1 MLTFLLNVT
10 ILGISDWVFWLLIA
24 VLASVIEI
32 STLNLVSIWFIIA
45 AIITVIVS
53 LFGASLALQLV
64 VFFSTSVIGL
74 FIFIFVIRPR
84 YMKNGGKTVATNADR
99 IIGKVG
105 VVTETIDT
113 EIGRGMIRVDN
124 QIWSARSE
132 DEEDVIEPGAEV
144 LILTIRGV
152 KAVVKRH
159 QRRSQQQREALSRED
174 EQGPEADVV
183 EDTAETP

>member
-1 MLTFLLNVT
+1 MT
-10 ILGISDWVFWLLIA
+10 ILGISDWIFWLFIA

-32 STLNLVSIWFIIA
+32 STLNLVSIWFIAA
-45 AIITVIVS
+45 AIITVVAS
-53 LFGASLALQLV
+53 LLGASLALQLV
-64 VFFSTSVIGL
+64 IFFSASVIGL
-74 FIFIFVIRPR
+74 LMFIFVVRPR
-84 YMKNGGKTVATNADR
+84 YMKNGGRTVATNADR

-105 VVTETIDT
+105 IVTETIDT
-113 EIGRGMIRVDN
+113 EIGRGLIRVDN

-132 DEEDVIEPGAEV
+132 DEEDIIEPGAEV

-183 EDTAETP
+183 EDTAETS